1 MSISTLLGTAEDTN
15 FNLLAEDALY
25 TPDGG
30 DAVAIKAMP
39 MRPDA
44 DIEVLSTRVHAE
56 TAVFTVRASEVSAPQ
71 EGEAMVFD
79 GTNYAIKGNPDYKD
93 NRRRYWILETRP
105 A

>member
-1 MSISTLLGTAEDTN
+1 MAISTLLGIAEDTN
-15 FNLLAEDALY
+15 FNLLAEDTLY

-30 DAVAIKAMP
+30 DAVTVKAMP
-39 MRPDA
+39 IRPDA
-44 DIEVLSTRVHAE
+44 DIEVLSTRVHVE
-56 TAVFTVRASEVSAPQ
+56 TTVLIVRVSEVSDPQ

-79 GTNYAIKGNPDYKD
+79 GTNYVIKGNPDYKD